1 MNDRPKL
8 LVTRR
13 VFPEVIERLKPHFEI
28 EGNADDSIWPREA
41 FVRRAADRDA
51 LFVVG
56 SDRVDRALLDA
67 CPRLKI
73 VATGT
78 VGYNHI
84 DVAAC
89 AERGIAVTNTP
100 DVLTEATADL
110 GWALLMA
117 AARRL
122 SETERWLREG
132 RWNSWAFDQFLGAD
146 VYGTTLGIVGMGRIG
161 SAIARRARGFSM
173 QILYH
178 NRSRAANEAELGAR
192 RVELDELLASA
203 DHVVLVVPYTPQT
216 HHLIG
221 ARELALMKP
230 GAVLVNIARG
240 GIVDD
245 AALAQALRTGP
256 IGAAGLDVYE
266 NEPQVHPALLDVPN
280 VVLTPHIGSATRSS
294 RLGMAM
300 LAAENLIAW
309 AAGKPLPTPVAA

>member
-309 AAGKPLPTPVAA
+309 AAGKPLSTPVAA

>member
-1 MNDRPKL
+1 MNRRPKL
-8 LVTRR
+8 LVTRK
-13 VFPEVIERLKPHFEI
+13 VFPEVVERLQPHFAL
-28 EGNADDSIWPREA
+28 EGNPDDTLWPREELL
-41 FVRRAADRDA
+41 RRAADRDA

-56 SDRVDRALLDA
+56 SDRIDRALLDA

-146 VYGTTLGIVGMGRIG
+146 VHGATLGIVGMGRIG

-173 QILYH
+173 QVLYH
-178 NRSRAANEAELGAR
+178 NRSRAPNETELGAR
-192 RVELDELLASA
+192 RVGLDELLRSA
-203 DHVVLVVPYTPQT
+203 DHVVLVVPYTPET

-221 ARELALMKP
+221 ARELASMKP

-245 AALAQALRTGP
+245 KALARALRTGP

-266 NEPQVHPALLDVPN
+266 NEPKVEPALLELSN

-300 LAAENLIAW
+300 LAADNLVAW
-309 AAGKPLPTPVAA
+309 ASGRPLPTPVAA